1 MTVRE
6 NLLFAVPA
14 GPRAQRETLVK
25 QALDDLEL
33 PGFAHADPA
42 TLSGGQRARG
52 ADDSVSKAKASGKGD
67 SNPPVR

>member
-6 NLLFAVPA
+6 NLLFAGPA
-14 GPRAQRETLVK
+14 GPRAQREAQVK

-42 TLSGGQRARG
+42 IRATY
-52 ADDSVSKAKASGKGD
+52 AYAESAAPCFHANDL
-67 SNPPVR
+67 